1 MSTLTVTTI
10 NTANGSTDLTFG
22 TGNTSAGKIVIN
34 SGGGLVLYQNS
45 SSNSFVANSTATMLQ
60 VSGANAVIANSTVTT
75 LAIGGTTGLTVNTTA
90 AVFGGT
96 VADSTATLRPLVVMS
111 SVTLTTQSTVDFTS
125 IPSWVRKITVIFYGV
140 SLSGGDKP
148 LIQLGTSG
156 GIVSSGYQSWES
168 SGGTS
173 TSGILYPG
181 TTSTDTR
188 YGLTQFA
195 LLDNLGSWVCTGLCN
210 NNGGNIGSDQRILGI
225 VNLGAQLTQLRLTR
239 TGTNT
244 FDAGFINVIYE

>member
-1 MSTLTVTTI
+1 MPLKLNSAAGGSITLDVPSNLTTANTLTLPSIVGNSAYALTNSPTFTG
-10 NTANGSTDLTFG
+10 NVAFTGNVSVNTGTVNAASFTVGTALTANS
-22 TGNTSAGKIVIN
+22 
-34 SGGGLVLYQNS
+34 SG
-45 SSNSFVANSTATMLQ
+45 
-60 VSGANAVIANSTVTT
+60 ITT
-75 LAIGGTTGLTVNTTA
+75 T
-90 AVFGGT
+90 GT
-96 VADSTATLRPLVVMS
+96 VADGTATLRPIVPMS
-111 SVTLTTQSTVDFTS
+111 SVTLTTQSTVDFTN
-125 IPSWVRKITVIFYGV
+125 IPSWVQKITVIFYGV
-140 SLSGGDKP
+140 SLTGGDKP

-195 LLDNLGSWVCTGLCN
+195 LLDGVGAWVCTGLCN
-210 NNGGNIGSDQRILGI
+210 NNGGNIGSDQRILAI

-244 FDAGFINVIYE
+244 FDAGSINVIYE

>member
-1 MSTLTVTTI
+1 MPIKLNSTGGGSVTIDVPNTGSNFTLTAPANTSTLFTTSGGTITGDVTVT
-10 NTANGSTDLTFG
+10 G
-22 TGNTSAGKIVIN
+22 
-34 SGGGLVLYQNS
+34 
-45 SSNSFVANSTATMLQ
+45 
-60 VSGANAVIANSTVTT
+60 TVTD
-75 LAIGGTTGLTVNTTA
+75 A
-90 AVFGGT
+90 
-96 VADSTATLRPLVVMS
+96 SATLRPLVPMT
-111 SVTLTTQSTVDFTS
+111 SVALTTQATVDFTS

-140 SLSGGDKP
+140 SLTGGDKP

-195 LLDNLGSWVCTGLCN
+195 LLDGVGSWVCTGLCN
-210 NNGGNIGSDQRILGI
+210 NNGGNIGSDQRILAI